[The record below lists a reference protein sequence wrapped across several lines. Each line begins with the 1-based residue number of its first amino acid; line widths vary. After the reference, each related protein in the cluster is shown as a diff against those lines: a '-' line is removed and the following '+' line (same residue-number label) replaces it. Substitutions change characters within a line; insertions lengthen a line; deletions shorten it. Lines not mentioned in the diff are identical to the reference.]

1 MFDSLL
7 SITLFT
13 VATITPQKPITEDM
27 YITFSPISLDHHL
40 LTPQKPITEDMY
52 IIFSPISLDHHLL
65 TNISVTE

>member
-1 MFDSLL
+1 MFGRDCIPEKCRKNQTNVINIYGVFDSLL

-13 VATITPQKPITEDM
+13 VATITLQE
-27 YITFSPISLDHHL
+27 
-40 LTPQKPITEDMY
+40 PITEDMY

>member
-1 MFDSLL
+1 MLSKFTVFDSLL

-13 VATITPQKPITEDM
+13 VATI
-27 YITFSPISLDHHL
+27 
-40 LTPQKPITEDMY
+40 TPQKPITEDMY

>member
-1 MFDSLL
+1 MFGRDCIPEKCRKNQTNVINIYGVFDSLL

-13 VATITPQKPITEDM
+13 VATIT
-27 YITFSPISLDHHL
+27 L
-40 LTPQKPITEDMY
+40 QKPITEDMY